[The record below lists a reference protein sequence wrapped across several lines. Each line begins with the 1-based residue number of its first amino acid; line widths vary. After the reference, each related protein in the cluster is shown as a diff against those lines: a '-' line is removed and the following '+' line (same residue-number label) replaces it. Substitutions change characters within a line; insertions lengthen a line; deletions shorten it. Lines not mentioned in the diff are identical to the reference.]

1 MATPTALRPT
11 DATTG
16 RRSAATSLQRWLTN
30 DYAPLDGRVRI
41 AFFVLVLVVGARF
54 MLTTVPA
61 AVRAVPAELYDG
73 AGLFGLLV
81 DDRGVALTMVEVLRV
96 PVVLAIALSA
106 AGLGGRLPMLVAGL
120 GSFLMVGAY
129 LSGTG
134 TGHSWYVAIVA
145 MVVLGLTHQPTAWS
159 LDGVLARR
167 WRRYPFGRGAR
178 DTSAVG
184 LKLILAYAV
193 FTLFAGGCAKLIE
206 AGWRWMDGESI
217 RYYLLAHGAPK
228 GAIGRELTELVLDHA
243 WIAVAIS
250 VLAVVVEL
258 CSVVPLFVPGLRLIY
273 FVVLAGGFHLA
284 TYLLMLPEFFP
295 QLVTY
300 VLLVEWARIEWR
312 RPWVRRPAAAT
323 SSGRTWS
330 APLAI
335 ATVAITAIVLG
346 ASIAAR
352 IEWYPLTNI
361 PMYSSYVDGQEIS
374 GMPIETFGD
383 QAQLCAEAD
392 TLRSRTRPW
401 YARFYV
407 ADRLLLRSG
416 NNPAVSVEE
425 LAGPVSGGGRFWLD
439 ELGKDVLDELSCSGG
454 ELVQG
459 ATMPRTTTALAALR
473 AELGSDERLEL
484 VYPFD
489 DGTTAVLA
497 SVGEAP

>member
-11 DATTG
+11 DAAPK
-16 RRSAATSLQRWLTN
+16 RQSVATSLQRWLTG

-41 AFFVLVLVVGARF
+41 VFFVLVLVVGARF
-54 MLTTVPA
+54 MLTTVPD

-96 PVVLAIALSA
+96 PVVLAIVLSA
-106 AGLGGRLPMLVAGL
+106 VGLGGRLPMLFAGL

-159 LDGVLARR
+159 LDGMLARR
-167 WRRYPFGRGAR
+167 WRRYPFGRGER

-184 LKLILAYAV
+184 LKLILIYAV
-193 FTLFAGGCAKLIE
+193 FTLFADGCAKLLE
-206 AGWRWMDGESI
+206 AGWRWMDGESV
-217 RYYLLAHGAPK
+217 RFYLIQHGAPK
-228 GAIGRELTELVLDHA
+228 GAIGRALTDLVLDHM
-243 WIAVAIS
+243 WVAVAIS

-258 CSVVPLFVPGLRLIY
+258 GALLTLFAPGVRLLY
-273 FVVLAGGFHLA
+273 FAVLAAGFHLA

-300 VLLVEWARIEWR
+300 VLLVEWARVEWR
-312 RPWVRRPAAAT
+312 RPWVRRPAAVT
-323 SSGRTWS
+323 TSGRTSS

-335 ATVAITAIVLG
+335 ATVAMAAVVLG
-346 ASIAAR
+346 ASIAGR

-361 PMYSSYVDGQEIS
+361 PMYSSYVNGEEIS
-374 GMPIETFGD
+374 GLPIETFGD
-383 QAQLCAEAD
+383 EARLCAEANA
-392 TLRSRTRPW
+392 LRSRTRPW

-416 NNPAVSVEE
+416 SAPAGGVEE
-425 LAGPVSGGGRFWLD
+425 LAASVSGGSRFWLD
-439 ELGKDVLDELSCSGG
+439 ELGKDVLDELPCGEGG
-454 ELVQG
+454 LARG
-459 ATMPRTTTALAALR
+459 AAMPHTATALAALR
-473 AELGSDERLEL
+473 DELGSTQRLEL
-484 VYPFD
+484 LYPFD

-497 SVGEAP
+497 VAGGPP

>member
-11 DATTG
+11 DARSG
-16 RRSAATSLQRWLTN
+16 PRSAATSLQRWLTD

-41 AFFVLVLVVGARF
+41 VFFTLVLVVGARF

-61 AVRAVPAELYDG
+61 AVRAVPTDLYDG
-73 AGLFGLLV
+73 AGLVGLLV
-81 DDRGVALTMVEVLRV
+81 DDRGVALSMVEVLRV
-96 PVVLAIALSA
+96 PVVLAIALA
-106 AGLGGRLPMLVAGL
+106 AVGLGGRLPMLVAGL

-167 WRRYPFGRGAR
+167 WRRYPFGHGVR

-184 LKLILAYAV
+184 LKLILVYAV

-258 CSVVPLFVPGLRLIY
+258 GAVLALFVPGLRLIY
-273 FVVLAGGFHLA
+273 FAVLAAGFHLA

-300 VLLVEWARIEWR
+300 VLLVEWARVEWR
-312 RPWVRRPAAAT
+312 RPWVRRPAAVA
-323 SSGRTWS
+323 SSRRTWS

-335 ATVAITAIVLG
+335 VSVAMAAIVLG

-361 PMYSSYVDGQEIS
+361 PMYSSYVDGEEIS
-374 GMPIETFGD
+374 GLRIETFGD
-383 QAQLCAEAD
+383 QAQLCAEANA
-392 TLRSRTRPW
+392 LRSRTRPW

-407 ADRLLLRSG
+407 TDRLLLRSG
-416 NNPAVSVEE
+416 EGPLHRIEDVTGSVR
-425 LAGPVSGGGRFWLD
+425 GGARFWLD
-439 ELGKDVLDELSCSGG
+439 ELGEDVLDELSCSADG
-454 ELVQG
+454 LAQD
-459 ATMPRTTTALAALR
+459 ATMPRTTTALTALR
-473 AELGSDERLEL
+473 GELATGEPLEL

-489 DGTTAVLA
+489 DGTTVVLA
-497 SVGEAP
+497 VAGQAP